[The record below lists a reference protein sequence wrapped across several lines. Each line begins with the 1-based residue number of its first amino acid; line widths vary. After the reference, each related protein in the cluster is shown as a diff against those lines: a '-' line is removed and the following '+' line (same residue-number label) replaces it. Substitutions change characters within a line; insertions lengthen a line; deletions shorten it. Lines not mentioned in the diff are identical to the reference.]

1 MLVRNDLEHR
11 LLEFLGELID
21 PAARE
26 QVVVLAFRF
35 HGIWSRDEVSD
46 RPDVGKML
54 VHACSQLSVCVVRAT
69 CCFGELAQPVSL
81 NPLEVTPRLCD
92 VERWLQYSLI

>member
-26 QVVVLAFRF
+26 QVVVLAFASMEY
-35 HGIWSRDEVSD
+35 GIETKRQTDLTL
-46 RPDVGKML
+46 GKCLCM
-54 VHACSQLSVCVVRAT
+54 HAV
-69 CCFGELAQPVSL
+69 
-81 NPLEVTPRLCD
+81 N
-92 VERWLQYSLI
+92 

>member
-26 QVVVLAFRF
+26 QLVVLALAPMNMEKR
-35 HGIWSRDEVSD
+35 GSV
-46 RPDVGKML
+46 RP
-54 VHACSQLSVCVVRAT
+54 T
-69 CCFGELAQPVSL
+69 
-81 NPLEVTPRLCD
+81 
-92 VERWLQYSLI
+92 

>member
-26 QVVVLAFRF
+26 QCVLALAPMNMEKR
-35 HGIWSRDEVSD
+35 EVSD

-54 VHACSQLSVCVVRAT
+54 VHACSQLSVCVISAT

-81 NPLEVTPRLCD
+81 NPLEVTPRLCN
-92 VERWLQYSLI
+92 VERWLQRSLI